1 MAGEHRAADRH
12 GRRSHW
18 LRQRGLRW
26 FAGAAALGVAAAS
39 ILATAPL
46 GDAPVSAATP
56 RPHYHSGSDTATFTV
71 TGVLDSN
78 CLISTGG
85 TEVWIRPGDAINFK
99 SGLAGISLLGS
110 TLDVGSLAGLDVNAV
125 IDPGTSHQQTL
136 SVVGGH
142 TTLFP
147 SRLQHPLGAGDHRLA
162 WTATHVTALSLLG
175 TPITLPMSAVQL
187 RSGASLSWSGIIHV
201 TTTAPQCKLAVSTPT
216 IHAHVG
222 PINITV
228 PGVSVGVPT
237 PNLGTVLPSLTQP
250 GTPHKSHTTTV
261 PKKKTTSRT
270 GFVYTPMEPSIPD
283 LVVPQGGGTGAFGDT
298 GGFGGVLPG
307 GSGGSVLAGG
317 ALPGANT
324 SGGKSSSGNSSSNG
338 FTSPQLANNAVN
350 ATNASPSGQLPVVL
364 AIIAIIA
371 LSLVTATYARL
382 FLLRR
387 STPPP
392 SKR

>member
-1 MAGEHRAADRH
+1 MVGEHRVAGRR
-12 GRRSHW
+12 GRRSHC

-26 FAGAAALGVAAAS
+26 IAGAAAFGVAAAS
-39 ILATAPL
+39 VIATAPL

-99 SGLAGISLLGS
+99 SSLVGIDIASINPLGLLHI
-110 TLDVGSLAGLDVNAV
+110 AGLNVDAV
-125 IDPGTSHQQTL
+125 IDQGTSHQQKIHVTGGKTTAFPNAARL
-136 SVVGGH
+136 S
-142 TTLFP
+142 
-147 SRLQHPLGAGDHRLA
+147 SGDHTLT
-162 WTATHVTALSLLG
+162 WTSNSVNVLGVADPPLSPNNL
-175 TPITLPMSAVQL
+175 SAV
-187 RSGASLSWSGIIHV
+187 GASLSWSGIIHV

-270 GFVYTPMEPSIPD
+270 GFVYTPMGPSIPD
-283 LVVPQGGGTGAFGDT
+283 LVVPQGGGTGVFGDT

-317 ALPGANT
+317 ALPGAST
-324 SGGKSSSGNSSSNG
+324 SGGRSSSGNSSSNG